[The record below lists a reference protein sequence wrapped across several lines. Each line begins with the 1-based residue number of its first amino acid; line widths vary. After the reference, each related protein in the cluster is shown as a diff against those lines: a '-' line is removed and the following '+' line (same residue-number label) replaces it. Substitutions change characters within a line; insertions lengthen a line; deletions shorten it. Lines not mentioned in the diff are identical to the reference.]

1 MLSLVVARARNG
13 AIGKDNLI
21 PWHAPEDLAF
31 FQRETTGG
39 AIIMGRKTWESLP
52 FKPLKNR
59 LNCVVSS
66 DKSLTEHVFA
76 TPEAALAFARA
87 QSILA
92 QRHAPQAAFPLAQSD
107 GPQRTDPSAAQALA
121 LPDQGTERQK
131 CRVRCLDQSGDGKER
146 QKRRLLQKHCRLS
159 RRPKRRMNFL
169 ANVVGSKCSSVSAAR
184 WPPT

>member
-59 LNCVVSS
+59 LNCVISS
-66 DKSLTEHVFA
+66 DPTLTEHVFA
-76 TPEAALAFARA
+76 TPEAALDFARA
-87 QSILA
+87 SGYARAYGIGGEGIYRALL
-92 QRHAPQAAFPLAQSD
+92 PLAD
-107 GPQRTDPSAAQALA
+107 
-121 LPDQGTERQK
+121 
-131 CRVRCLDQSGDGKER
+131 
-146 QKRRLLQKHCRLS
+146 RLLITEVALDIPDADAFFPAFDAKDWQQLPPIPLRAESPTCIATEYL
-159 RRPKRRMNFL
+159 RR
-169 ANVVGSKCSSVSAAR
+169 
-184 WPPT
+184 

>member
-13 AIGKDNLI
+13 AIGKDNQI

-66 DKSLTEHVFA
+66 DPALTEHVFA
-76 TPEAALAFARA
+76 TPMAALEFARA
-87 QSILA
+87 QGYARAYGIGGAGIYRALLSLA
-92 QRHAPQAAFPLAQSD
+92 D
-107 GPQRTDPSAAQALA
+107 
-121 LPDQGTERQK
+121 
-131 CRVRCLDQSGDGKER
+131 
-146 QKRRLLQKHCRLS
+146 RLLITEVALDIPDADAFFPDFNPEDWQQRAAIPLRAQTPICTATEYL
-159 RRPKRRMNFL
+159 RRQR
-169 ANVVGSKCSSVSAAR
+169 
-184 WPPT
+184 

>member
-39 AIIMGRKTWESLP
+39 GIIMGRKTWESLP

-66 DKSLTEHVFA
+66 DKSLTEHVFP
-76 TPEAALAFARA
+76 TPEAALDFARTQGYA
-87 QSILA
+87 RAYGIGGEGIYRALL
-92 QRHAPQAAFPLAQSD
+92 PLAD
-107 GPQRTDPSAAQALA
+107 
-121 LPDQGTERQK
+121 
-131 CRVRCLDQSGDGKER
+131 
-146 QKRRLLQKHCRLS
+146 RLLITEVGLDILDADAFFPDFDPKDWQQLRSITLRAEGPTCIATEYL
-159 RRPKRRMNFL
+159 RR
-169 ANVVGSKCSSVSAAR
+169 
-184 WPPT
+184 

>member
-66 DKSLTEHVFA
+66 DPTLTEHVFA
-76 TPEAALAFARA
+76 TPKAALDFTRAQGYARA
-87 QSILA
+87 YGIGGEGIYRALLPIADRLLITEVGLDIPDADAFFPDFDTKDWQQLPSILL
-92 QRHAPQAAFPLAQSD
+92 RPEAPSCTA
-107 GPQRTDPSAAQALA
+107 
-121 LPDQGTERQK
+121 TEY
-131 CRVRCLDQSGDGKER
+131 L
-146 QKRRLLQKHCRLS
+146 RR
-159 RRPKRRMNFL
+159 
-169 ANVVGSKCSSVSAAR
+169 
-184 WPPT
+184 

>member
-13 AIGKDNLI
+13 AIGKDNQI

-66 DKSLTEHVFA
+66 DTSLTEHVFA
-76 TPEAALAFARA
+76 TPEAALEFARSRGYA
-87 QSILA
+87 RTYGIGGAGIYRALL
-92 QRHAPQAAFPLAQSD
+92 PLAD
-107 GPQRTDPSAAQALA
+107 
-121 LPDQGTERQK
+121 
-131 CRVRCLDQSGDGKER
+131 
-146 QKRRLLQKHCRLS
+146 RLLITEVSLDIPDADAFFPDFDAKHWHQRPAIPLRAQNPSCTATEYL
-159 RRPKRRMNFL
+159 RR
-169 ANVVGSKCSSVSAAR
+169 
-184 WPPT
+184 